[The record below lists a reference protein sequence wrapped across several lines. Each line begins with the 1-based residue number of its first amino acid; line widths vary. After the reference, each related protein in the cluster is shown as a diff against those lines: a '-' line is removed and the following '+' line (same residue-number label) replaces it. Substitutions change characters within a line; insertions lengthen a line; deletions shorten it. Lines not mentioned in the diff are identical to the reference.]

1 MSEWMDQ
8 RIDPESNSVSEVF
21 LGGINAFLQFAC
33 NQADYIERQT
43 LLCPCARCKNVKQR
57 DAKVVSRHLFLYGF
71 KGNYYVWTSHGEKFY
86 TVGES
91 SGANHST
98 GEEEM
103 WENPTW
109 NAHENHYQSNP
120 EVPAEP
126 IEETEGES
134 VVNAQLVDNTVL
146 QTFMMLNCE
155 TFAPY
160 ERMFEEYMT
169 LSVPDIT
176 PAAMQKAKD
185 TKFAEWCKDYVS
197 NCDQA
202 CFIPY
207 PRVRRQSVDD
217 WWACAKIFPRG
228 IRETSEIALTAW
240 QDDRRDQVAES
251 SLLRVETHVVD
262 DVSDYDITPVNPPD
276 DEYVSDGDMAS
287 RRGQGTSPP
296 MPPGATGVAATG
308 QASSSRSNSYPQM
321 SLNAMFNAPARISQP
336 HLHPDKI
343 NGALWF
349 SIDPSVNAFIRAT
362 WQAYYMGPWKS
373 WRSVPDERRD
383 SWWQTKI
390 STGSNSLMTWSML
403 SGRRKHGL
411 RLTVET
417 GEPPSYTDLVR
428 RTHTKKDGTFVD
440 YRAEE
445 LVTQAEMEATQVSNT
460 NSDGSPQSPS
470 ATSAPSRILL
480 NQAYLKNA
488 KGKRGH
494 IYGLGSAQ
502 YREHAPS
509 ARVPASLARNLE
521 LELRVSGLETSFQSV
536 IDDVSAVKADV
547 GAVKEDVAT
556 MKEDFAATRAAIAE
570 LIQSLRPQA
579 NPQQQPPS
587 TQSQDPSTQA

>member
-1 MSEWMDQ
+1 MDQ

-383 SWWQTKI
+383 SWWQT
-390 STGSNSLMTWSML
+390 
-403 SGRRKHGL
+403 
-411 RLTVET
+411 
-417 GEPPSYTDLVR
+417 
-428 RTHTKKDGTFVD
+428 FV
-440 YRAEE
+440 
-445 LVTQAEMEATQVSNT
+445 
-460 NSDGSPQSPS
+460 
-470 ATSAPSRILL
+470 
-480 NQAYLKNA
+480 NA